1 MVVQQTLSYL
11 NQGKVIL
18 YPTDTVW
25 GIGGDATRAD
35 VVQRIYKL
43 KKRNDTKALVG
54 LVGSKEKLEH
64 YVGSIPKEIEA
75 YLESERPTT
84 IIFSNP
90 KGLAKNMLSD
100 EQTIALRIPKNPFL
114 EELLDAFGKA
124 IISTSANLSGFS
136 TPKNFNEVSQEI
148 LDGVDY
154 IVPLMQEKDCG
165 NPSRIIKIENKNSIT
180 ILRP

>member
-25 GIGGDATRAD
+25 GVGGDATRAD
-35 VVQRIYKL
+35 VVQRIYEL
-43 KKRNDTKALVG
+43 KKRNDAKALIG

-64 YVGSIPKEIEA
+64 YVGPIPKEIEP

-84 IIFSNP
+84 IIYSNP
-90 KGLAKNMLSD
+90 KGLAKNMLSN

>member
-11 NQGKVIL
+11 NQGKIIL

-25 GIGGDATRAD
+25 GLGGDATRAD
-35 VVQRIYKL
+35 VVQRIYEL
-43 KKRNDTKALVG
+43 KKRYDAKALIG
-54 LVGSKEKLEH
+54 LVGSKEKLKQ
-64 YVGSIPKEIEA
+64 YVGPIPKEIEP
-75 YLESERPTT
+75 YLESDRPTT
-84 IIFSNP
+84 VIYSNP
-90 KGLAKNMLSD
+90 KGLAKNMFSN
-100 EQTIALRIPKNPFL
+100 EQTNALRIPKNPFL
-114 EELLDAFGKA
+114 KELLDAFGKA

-154 IVPLMQEKDCG
+154 IVPLMQEKVCG
-165 NPSRIIKIENKNSIT
+165 NPSRIIKLENKNSIT